1 MDKIQYWPQRIGSSS
16 ESDNSTNQRQQRA
29 LYASER
35 ARLLFGQY
43 RKGDANDPE
52 IYVATVAAILADY
65 PSETIRYVTDP
76 RTGIAANPLSD
87 PETGRVW
94 SGMPDAA
101 NVKRA
106 CELHYAPTRRLMER
120 EKAARQQIE
129 ERERLAIK
137 SHRPRKTYEE
147 LKAELA
153 EAGIFIGRGRPQ
165 KAIDIAAFREKF
177 NISQEQFDAIP
188 NAPNTMLGSG

>member
-1 MDKIQYWPQRIGSSS
+1 MKTIRYLPQRTGSSS
-16 ESDNSTNQRQQRA
+16 GSEDSTNQHQQRA

-43 RKGDANDPE
+43 RRGDANDPE

-65 PSETIRYVTDP
+65 PPETIRYVTDP

-106 CELHYAPTRRLMER
+106 CELHYAPTRRLLER
-120 EKAARQQIE
+120 EKAAREQIA
-129 ERERLAIK
+129 EREQLAEIAHHK
-137 SHRPRKTYEE
+137 PRKTYEE
-147 LKAELA
+147 LQAELA
-153 EAGIFIGRGRPQ
+153 EIGIYIGKETAKLKPV
-165 KAIDIAAFREKF
+165 DIGAFREKW
-177 NISQEQFDAIP
+177 NISQSDWDAIP
-188 NAPNTMLGSG
+188 NAAK